1 MPPQCRSSEAQQ
13 TAAAVRAVA
22 TAERIRSGRQ
32 CNRSVIR
39 LARCDLASAAA
50 SIRHCIQ
57 CRCCAMISSDP
68 AVQLYGRR
76 HSTEMSVFTER
87 NAIGY
92 TITAAS
98 ITAAFTASVSSTAI
112 ASAAM
117 WHLAACGSL
126 VQCRCFSRGSQAA
139 SSSTLH
145 YSRQPQPPIPFW
157 LLCHACA
164 ARRAVYF
171 VCVSA
176 ALAAHKVLST
186 PRARAASTH

>member
-1 MPPQCRSSEAQQ
+1 
-13 TAAAVRAVA
+13 
-22 TAERIRSGRQ
+22 
-32 CNRSVIR
+32 
-39 LARCDLASAAA
+39 
-50 SIRHCIQ
+50 
-57 CRCCAMISSDP
+57 MISSDP

-145 YSRQPQPPIPFW
+145 YSRQSQPPIPFW